1 MIRYIEEHQVFI
13 LETKSTQ
20 YAMCVRPDGHLEHLY
35 YGGRSL
41 DCGDQNIVGLWD
53 VAHDRSLFETGNAIA
68 LDGGLTLESLLQELS
83 STGKGD
89 VSEPFVCMTHANGS
103 TTCDFV
109 YESYE
114 IKNGRDE
121 LEGLPCAVEYHRGTD
136 GRFNTVNEQQG
147 TEVGSGVAGGLQSI
161 QAYERQN
168 TAGEVTQLT
177 ITLRDKFYRQRL
189 ELIYVT
195 WDDCD
200 VITRSARLTNE
211 SDDVERVTD
220 LCPCSLI

>member
-83 STGKGD
+83 STGKGGCQRTICLYD
-89 VSEPFVCMTHANGS
+89 
-103 TTCDFV
+103 
-109 YESYE
+109 
-114 IKNGRDE
+114 
-121 LEGLPCAVEYHRGTD
+121 PCKWQYDLRLCVR
-136 GRFNTVNEQQG
+136 
-147 TEVGSGVAGGLQSI
+147 I
-161 QAYERQN
+161 
-168 TAGEVTQLT
+168 
-177 ITLRDKFYRQRL
+177 IRDKKRQG
-189 ELIYVT
+189 
-195 WDDCD
+195 
-200 VITRSARLTNE
+200 
-211 SDDVERVTD
+211 
-220 LCPCSLI
+220 

>member
-89 VSEPFVCMTHANGS
+89 VSEPLSV
-103 TTCDFV
+103 
-109 YESYE
+109 
-114 IKNGRDE
+114 
-121 LEGLPCAVEYHRGTD
+121 
-136 GRFNTVNEQQG
+136 
-147 TEVGSGVAGGLQSI
+147 
-161 QAYERQN
+161 
-168 TAGEVTQLT
+168 
-177 ITLRDKFYRQRL
+177 
-189 ELIYVT
+189 
-195 WDDCD
+195 
-200 VITRSARLTNE
+200 
-211 SDDVERVTD
+211 
-220 LCPCSLI
+220 